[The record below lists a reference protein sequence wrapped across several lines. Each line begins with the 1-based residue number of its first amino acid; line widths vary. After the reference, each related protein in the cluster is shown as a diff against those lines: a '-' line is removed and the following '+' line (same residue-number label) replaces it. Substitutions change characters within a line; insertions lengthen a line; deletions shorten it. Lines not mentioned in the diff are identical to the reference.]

1 MFKLMAENGNSSKPL
16 LVAVFSPLEYAYDN
30 WGETMNYMSDE
41 EIEEIHEYDNKS
53 DLENF
58 IVSRCRAE
66 DNVDQKQKTYF
77 VDDIPFFLHNYEIE
91 MSNVMQEDRDY
102 VLRANYGSYAYL

>member
-1 MFKLMAENGNSSKPL
+1 MKNNSDNTPMPESCLASVTSMLVSGLQTKLEDYIVEGLKRKG
-16 LVAVFSPLEYAYDN
+16 FEF
-30 WGETMNYMSDE
+30 
-41 EIEEIHEYDNKS
+41 DNKL

-58 IVSRCRAE
+58 IMSRCRAE
-66 DNVDQKQKTYF
+66 DNIDQKQKTYF

-91 MSNVMQEDRDY
+91 MSNVMQEDRNY